1 MATPFHNPDCQG
13 CRYCEAERRIR
24 NKLTRRMTLEV
35 THTFTDGDAATAR
48 LAAQERGCSLNK
60 VLRERLKADVIR
72 TLRNAGYTLK
82 D

>member
-1 MATPFHNPDCQG
+1 MTDQG
-13 CRYCEAERRIR
+13 TEQRIR

-35 THTFTDGDAATAR
+35 THMFSDMEAGTAR
-48 LAAQERGCSLNK
+48 LAAIERGCSLNK

>member
-1 MATPFHNPDCQG
+1 MVDQTAEDE
-13 CRYCEAERRIR
+13 RVRRAEARIGH
-24 NKLTRRMTLEV
+24 KLTRRLTLEV
-35 THTFTDGDAATAR
+35 THKFSDMDSATAR
-48 LAAQERGCSLNK
+48 LAAIERGCSLNK